1 MNCHQCGAQLDDQ
14 MAGRCAHCGAENFG
28 VRWHFHLDRTTVLVA
43 SGLTFATL
51 LLGLVSILVVIGH
64 GSG

>member
-1 MNCHQCGAQLDDQ
+1 